1 MKKIVLFQ
9 IFILSFN
16 VYSETKRLTRS
27 EYIIAWTNVA
37 VDQMNQYKIPASITL
52 AQGILE
58 SNNGNSKLAINGN
71 NHFGIKC
78 HKWNGNKMFL
88 DDDKQDECFRVYKNA
103 KESYKDHSLFL
114 KKYSRYSFLFDLDIT
129 DYKSWARG
137 LKSAGYATNPKYADL
152 LIKIIETE
160 KLYLF
165 DHNKQTM
172 LANSK
177 PPFSISKR
185 LNFHE
190 NKVSYI
196 DVEHGDTYY
205 IISKKYGLTLRQL
218 HKFNDFSL
226 NKDFLEEGDIV
237 CLSPKRFR
245 SKMKKYTTTQKMNLY
260 SISQKTGVKLKKIK
274 KLNAQFTEQ
283 ELLPVNTMIFLK

>member
-1 MKKIVLFQ
+1 MKKIALFQ

-16 VYSETKRLTRS
+16 LFSETKRITRS
-27 EYIIAWTNVA
+27 EYITSWKNVA
-37 VDQMNQYKIPASITL
+37 VDQMHQYKIPASITL

-88 DDDKQDECFRVYKNA
+88 DDDKRDECFRVYENA

-114 KKYSRYSFLFDLDIT
+114 KKNSRYNFLFDLKIS

-165 DHNKQTM
+165 DKNKPIM
-172 LANSK
+172 LASSK
-177 PPFSISKR
+177 NLSISNR
-185 LNFHE
+185 LKFHK
-190 NKVSYI
+190 NNVCYV
-196 DVEHGDTYY
+196 DVENGDTYY
-205 IISKKYGLTLRQL
+205 TISKKYGLTLRQL
-218 HKFNDFSL
+218 YKFNDFSL
-226 NKDFLEEGDIV
+226 NKDFLEKGDIV

-245 SKMKKYTTTQKMNLY
+245 SKIKKYTTSQKTNLY

-274 KLNAQFTEQ
+274 KLNPHLTEQ